1 MNLPVFLLVLP
12 MGLLSSTYFPLE
24 HPVLVAVN
32 LVNPLYHLAQA
43 FRGLLLGGP
52 VGAPLA
58 GVALLSA
65 IMLAVLVPL
74 DLRLL
79 RRRVLGE

>member
-1 MNLPVFLLVLP
+1 
-12 MGLLSSTYFPLE
+12 
-24 HPVLVAVN
+24 VLVALN

-52 VGAPLA
+52 VAAPLA
-58 GVALLSA
+58 GVAVLSA
-65 IMLAVLVPL
+65 VLLLILVPL

-79 RRRVLGE
+79 RRRVLGD

>member
-24 HPVLVAVN
+24 HPVLVALN

-43 FRGLLLGGP
+43 FRGLLIGGP
-52 VGAPLA
+52 VAAPLA
-58 GVALLSA
+58 GVTALSA
-65 IMLAVLVPL
+65 LMLAILVPL

>member
-1 MNLPVFLLVLP
+1 VFLLVLP

-24 HPVLVAVN
+24 HPVLIALN
-32 LVNPLYHLAQA
+32 LANPLYHLAEV

-52 VGAPLA
+52 VSAPLA
-58 GVALLSA
+58 GVAALSA